1 MAINEE
7 TLETAVKEA
16 ESTVEEAVKVAGEE
30 AGKEA
35 KAAGLTEEEVNKRIE
50 AVRKQEKDK
59 LYGEISSLREMVKE
73 LRDSAKAEQEAKEK
87 IAQEAEAQA
96 DAERKAKL
104 SSEERMIE
112 QLRTF
117 EERLA
122 REASERQRL
131 EDELDEERS
140 QRELDTYR
148 QSLIKIAGD
157 DIIPDLVQ
165 GKSKEDIDRSVAFAK
180 SRYQELF
187 SASKAKSEGNV
198 AKNMPGSSNPDPD
211 AMDEAELQ
219 GSIAN
224 FEIDMDRY
232 GRDRQYKTEMDTK
245 RREVTERVSS
255 AYRRSVGR

>member
-7 TLETAVKEA
+7 TLETEVKKA
-16 ESTVEEAVKVAGEE
+16 ESNVEKAAEVAGEK
-30 AGKEA
+30 AGTEA
-35 KAAGLTEEEVNKRIE
+35 KAEGLTEEEVNKRIE
-50 AVRKQEKDK
+50 AARKQEKDK
-59 LYGEISSLREMVKE
+59 LYGEIGSLRDMVKE
-73 LRDSAKAEQEAKEK
+73 LRDSAKAEKEAKEQ
-87 IAQEAEAQA
+87 AQQEAQA
-96 DAERKAKL
+96 QAEAERKAKL
-104 SSEERMIE
+104 STEERMAE
-112 QLRTF
+112 QLRTI
-117 EERLA
+117 EEKLI

-131 EDELDEERS
+131 EDELDDERA
-140 QRELDTYR
+140 QRQLDEYR

-165 GKSKEDIDRSVAFAK
+165 GKSKEDMDRSVAFAK

-232 GRDRQYKTEMDTK
+232 SRDRVYRTEMDAK